1 MDFATFLGAARSM
14 APDLVEWVTDD
25 EVDALAACYAEPGD
39 LTGSAKAVLDL
50 DVPVLF
56 WDGREDPYHPPME
69 TFAAAH
75 GFEFLSTAGNH
86 IGAIND
92 NANGV
97 VAAVQSFITKP
108 HGT

>member
-56 WDGREDPYHPPME
+56 WDGREDPNHAA
-69 TFAAAH
+69 FAAAH

-92 NANGV
+92 NANDV
-97 VAAVQSFITKP
+97 AAAVQSFITKP